1 VTWKSLLHLAADT
14 LCIGAAARTN
24 PDTSRSISKRFTRIM
39 IVTTTLVVSI

>member
-24 PDTSRSISKRFTRIM
+24 PDASRSISNRLARI
-39 IVTTTLVVSI
+39 ITVTTTPVVSI